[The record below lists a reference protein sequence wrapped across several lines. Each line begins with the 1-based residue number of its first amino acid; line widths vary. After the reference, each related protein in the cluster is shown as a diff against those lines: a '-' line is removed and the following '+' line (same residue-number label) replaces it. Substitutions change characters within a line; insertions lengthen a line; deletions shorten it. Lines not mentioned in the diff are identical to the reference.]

1 MTHTTGTRWRRVAAE
16 FAHHLP
22 YTLVGSLIAMAG
34 VWWFG
39 TQYLDHGQPQAFL
52 EQSRVVFHLF
62 HPLHICLSA
71 IATTSLFWRHERHVR
86 RAIIIGVVGTIVPCG
101 FSDYI
106 FPYLGGR
113 VLGQA
118 MELHMCIV
126 DHPQLFFPF
135 LALGVIG
142 GFWAE
147 ERLTGSHLFSHGA
160 HVFVSS
166 AASLLYLTS
175 FGFTAWLHEIPYLFP
190 AFAVIVL
197 AVWVPCCI
205 SDIVVPT
212 VAAQEP
218 PVLHRDAAAPSLR
231 SAADR

>member
-1 MTHTTGTRWRRVAAE
+1 MKTRWQLLAVE

-22 YTLVGSLIAMAG
+22 YTVVGSLIAMAA

-39 TQYLDHGQPQAFL
+39 TQHLDNGHAGALF
-52 EQSRVVFHLF
+52 SKARSSFHLF

-71 IATTSLFWRHERHVR
+71 IATTSLFWRFERHVL
-86 RAIIIGVVGTIVPCG
+86 RALTVGVLGTIIPCG
-101 FSDYI
+101 LSDYV
-106 FPYLGGR
+106 FPYVGGR
-113 VLGQA
+113 LLGQA

-135 LALGVIG
+135 LALGIVG

-147 ERLTGSHLFSHGA
+147 ERVTGSHLFSHGA
-160 HVFVSS
+160 HIFVSS
-166 AASLLYLTS
+166 AASLLYLVS
-175 FGFTAWLHEIPYLFP
+175 FGFTGWLSDVRMIFP
-190 AFAVIVL
+190 AFVVIVL

-212 VAAQEP
+212 
-218 PVLHRDAAAPSLR
+218 AAAHSH
-231 SAADR
+231 AA

>member
-1 MTHTTGTRWRRVAAE
+1 MKAKWKLLVEE
-16 FAHHLP
+16 FQHHLP
-22 YTLVGSLIAMAG
+22 FTIVGSLIAMAG

-39 TQYLDHGQPQAFL
+39 TQQLNGGHTETLFLQARA
-52 EQSRVVFHLF
+52 SFHLF

-71 IATTSLFWRHERHVR
+71 IATTSLFWRRERHLL
-86 RAIIIGVVGTIVPCG
+86 RAVLVGLLGTIIPCG
-101 FSDYI
+101 LSDYV
-106 FPYLGGR
+106 FPYVGGQL
-113 VLGQA
+113 LGQP

-135 LALGVIG
+135 LFLGIIG

-160 HVFVSS
+160 HIFVSS
-166 AASLLYLTS
+166 AASLLYLVS
-175 FGFTAWLHEIPYLFP
+175 FGFTAWLTDVRLVFP
-190 AFAVIVL
+190 AFLTIVV

-212 VAAQEP
+212 
-218 PVLHRDAAAPSLR
+218 AAAHPQH
-231 SAADR
+231 

>member
-1 MTHTTGTRWRRVAAE
+1 MRERWNIVVAE
-16 FAHHLP
+16 FTHHLP
-22 YTLVGSLIAMAG
+22 YTIVGSLIAMAG

-39 TQYLDHGQPQAFL
+39 TQHLDSGRTEALFEQARA
-52 EQSRVVFHLF
+52 SFHLF

-71 IATTSLFWRHERHVR
+71 IATTSLFWRRERHFVR
-86 RAIIIGVVGTIVPCG
+86 ALLVGAFGTIIPCG
-101 FSDYI
+101 LSDYV

-113 VLGQA
+113 LLGQT

-135 LALGVIG
+135 LALGILC

-160 HVFVSS
+160 HILVSS
-166 AASLLYLTS
+166 AASLLYLIS
-175 FGFTAWLHEIPYLFP
+175 FGFTVWMIDVHYVFP
-190 AFAVIVL
+190 AFAIIVL

-205 SDIVVPT
+205 SDIVIP
-212 VAAQEP
+212 
-218 PVLHRDAAAPSLR
+218 AAAARRHGTAVHVALAHR
-231 SAADR
+231 H